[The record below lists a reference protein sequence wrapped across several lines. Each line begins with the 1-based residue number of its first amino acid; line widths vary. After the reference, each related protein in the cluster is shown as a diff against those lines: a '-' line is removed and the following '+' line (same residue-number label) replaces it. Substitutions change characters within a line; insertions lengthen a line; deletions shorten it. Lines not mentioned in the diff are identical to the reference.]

1 VVAEHHPDP
10 APQDLGQ
17 EQLAP
22 LPDQAP
28 VLVLV
33 RPQRQQHLR
42 RHPQQ
47 GQTVRALPQHLDQA
61 QTPNQVLTLYQ
72 AVFQQNLR
80 LDR

>member
-1 VVAEHHPDP
+1 VVAEHHLDP
-10 APQDLGQ
+10 APQDLDR
-17 EQLAP
+17 EQSAP
-22 LPDQAP
+22 LLDQVP
-28 VLVLV
+28 VLALV

-42 RHPQQ
+42 QHPQL

>member
-1 VVAEHHPDP
+1 VVVEHHPDP
-10 APQDLGQ
+10 ALQDLGQ

-42 RHPQQ
+42 QHPQL